1 MRDTSVVEDD
11 KGNTY
16 HLMRAV
22 RDEGTGEMVATE
34 ELQAAVVTAR
44 FRNVAERHGKVEIEF
59 QVLVPKELQDSKWQL
74 RMMPVMHILEDTVNL
89 ERILITGESYRKT
102 QLRGYQQY
110 RRFLNSIVTD
120 STKFIDMYQL
130 EVFIQR
136 NIPELYKYRTDS
148 TYVSDELFLSHYG
161 ITAQEA

>member
-59 QVLVPKELQDSKWQL
+59 QVLVPKELPGQ
-74 RMMPVMHILEDTVNL
+74 
-89 ERILITGESYRKT
+89 
-102 QLRGYQQY
+102 
-110 RRFLNSIVTD
+110 
-120 STKFIDMYQL
+120 
-130 EVFIQR
+130 
-136 NIPELYKYRTDS
+136 
-148 TYVSDELFLSHYG
+148 
-161 ITAQEA
+161 